1 MSNHLVY
8 NYRCV
13 EVEKSGDND
22 QMGKIT
28 LLCRVKYFFNCA
40 KNYAALAPFC
50 GVLDF
55 CLVPTVSLMIGIR
68 RPRSM
73 SFTAIPFKEI
83 MIKSKTYSMVHL
95 CSTRAIVATLHI
107 YE

>member
-22 QMGKIT
+22 QVGKIT

-40 KNYAALAPFC
+40 KN
-50 GVLDF
+50 
-55 CLVPTVSLMIGIR
+55 
-68 RPRSM
+68 
-73 SFTAIPFKEI
+73 
-83 MIKSKTYSMVHL
+83 
-95 CSTRAIVATLHI
+95 
-107 YE
+107 